1 MIRPG
6 FTFVEVLLAL
16 VILTMTTFN
25 LSKIQMRALFR
36 IVDDRN
42 EIIQTFQTKKCLYQM
57 FTKPADKEF
66 TKKIVF
72 EDTKLTVNTAQRPVH
87 EKSSLGFLNNQLAV
101 IEAQGV
107 WDGRSGQNIARL
119 ASFVYSP
126 QEEKRA

>member
-25 LSKIQMRALFR
+25 LSKIQIRALFR

-42 EIIQTFQTKKCLYQM
+42 EIIQ
-57 FTKPADKEF
+57 ADKEKEV
-66 TKKIVF
+66 KKKVTF
-72 EDTKLTVNTAQRPVH
+72 DDTKLTVNIEQRPVD
-87 EKSSLGFLNNQLAV
+87 EKSSLAFLNNQLAV

-107 WDGRSGQNIARL
+107 WDGRSGKNSTRL

-126 QEEKRA
+126 REEKRA